1 LLIIK
6 DKKLIFFGA
15 KIFWIEV
22 FSSTLGCI
30 VDLVEMIKHLPISYI
45 LKCVVGFN
53 SKKAKIDFRCIF
65 LYFDFS
71 KVELI
76 LS

>member
-1 LLIIK
+1 
-6 DKKLIFFGA
+6 
-15 KIFWIEV
+15 
-22 FSSTLGCI
+22 
-30 VDLVEMIKHLPISYI
+30 MIKHLPISYI